1 MCVHLLHQNHPIQC
15 TPLRLPSLA
24 TTHPCI
30 NMVQITIGAHLFT
43 CDGTQSVMWNE
54 WEWMWNGCC
63 AREYVVIR
71 IRRRELIKMEMV
83 ILVAFGWRLNRP
95 TLHDLMEYFL
105 KILPWVGVPGT
116 VTIRNQWSWLGSH
129 IKFLLKWKCTKIC
142 LKH

>member
-1 MCVHLLHQNHPIQC
+1 M
-15 TPLRLPSLA
+15 
-24 TTHPCI
+24 
-30 NMVQITIGAHLFT
+30 
-43 CDGTQSVMWNE
+43 NE
-54 WEWMWNGCC
+54 NECENGCC

-116 VTIRNQWSWLGSH
+116 VTIRNQ
-129 IKFLLKWKCTKIC
+129 
-142 LKH
+142 